1 MRMNP
6 VNGEGEDPVMIV
18 RIGTSENTDPRDL
31 RHALISDP
39 CELVFLFLDRIKTDR
54 VHVTDR
60 LGKCISAAGIDGSRL
75 KFMRNFC
82 PDSTLSCDGF
92 DHLAAGEKWRELL

>member
-18 RIGTSENTDPRDL
+18 RIRTSENTDPRDL
-31 RHALISDP
+31 CHALISDS

-54 VHVTDR
+54 VHVADR
-60 LGKCISAAGIDGSRL
+60 LGKCIGTAGIDGSRL

-82 PDSTLSCDGF
+82 PDSSLSCYGLNHF
-92 DHLAAGEKWRELL
+92 AAGEEGRELL